1 MRVSYNPAWAVTTLV
16 VGVGCFFLGLWVT
29 LLGDFSPLVFIG
41 PLLMLLGILQFA
53 RPYFL
58 YDASSRTI
66 AVKALLGPATRRFGG
81 SEGAR
86 LTVEV
91 DRIMHITPE
100 GRVKKVPV
108 SRAMSKRDDWN
119 AVLAQLS

>member
-16 VGVGCFFLGLWVT
+16 VGAGCLVLGLWVSA
-29 LLGDFSPLVFIG
+29 LGDFSPLVFIG
-41 PLLMLLGILQFA
+41 PLLLLLGILQFA

-58 YDASSRTI
+58 YDAGSRTI
-66 AVKALLGPATRRFGG
+66 TVKALLGPATRRYGG
-81 SEGAR
+81 GEGAR
-86 LTVEV
+86 LIVDA
-91 DRIMHITPE
+91 DRIMHIVPD

-119 AVLAQLS
+119 SVLAQLG

>member
-1 MRVSYNPAWAVTTLV
+1 MRVSYNPVWAVTTLV
-16 VGVGCFFLGLWVT
+16 VGAGCFVLGLWVT

-41 PLLMLLGILQFA
+41 PLLVLLGILQFA

-58 YDASSRTI
+58 YDAGTRTI

-81 SEGAR
+81 SEGTR
-86 LTVEV
+86 LIVDV
-91 DRIMHITPE
+91 DRIAHVTPD
-100 GRVKKVPV
+100 GRTKKVPV

-119 AVLAQLS
+119 AVLADLS